1 MVTLSCKNIRKSF
14 GITQIL
20 KNISFNINE
29 GEKVGLIGTNGA
41 GKSTLFKIISSQM
54 ECDDGELYVEKNI
67 SIGYLSQHLE
77 LNSQSNIFEELL
89 NVFDNLLT
97 MEDTIKKLEE
107 EMKKPYGEQTTQVH
121 NKIIKEYTDLTEYYG
136 LCGGYTYRAEI
147 NKVLNGLGFLK
158 QDYTKKIEILS
169 GGQKTRLALCKLL
182 LKKPALLLLDEPTN
196 HLDLDAIEWLED
208 YLKAYKGTI
217 TIISHD
223 RYFLDAITNRTFE
236 IVNGHI
242 NCYNGNYTKY
252 ISLKRKM
259 YEDQQ
264 KAYQQQQSEIKR
276 QEDIIEKY
284 KSFNR
289 EKSIKAAESRQKALD
304 KIERIDLPDRDK
316 RPANIKFETQIES
329 GNDVLHIERLSKKY
343 GDNLLFENLDM
354 DIKKHEKIALIGDN
368 GIGKTTLFKIL
379 MDKTKCDEGFAHLG
393 KNVFIGYYDQ
403 EQSDLN
409 FEKSVLDEVWDDF
422 PELTTTQIRT
432 KLAAFLFT
440 GDDVFKKI
448 SSLSGGEKCR
458 VNLIKLMLS
467 KANFLLLDEPTNH
480 LDIMSREA
488 LEDSILAYD
497 GTVLVISHD
506 RYFLNKVVDKILELK
521 QQGITQYLGN
531 YSYFIEKKKN
541 PSRFEDEEVT
551 YHKTKTQI
559 QVERKHK
566 KEILQQERDVK
577 FNITKIED
585 DITNFENEIVT
596 LQEQLCIESVY
607 SNPVKSEKTTKQI
620 SDTQTKLDYLY
631 EKWEKVCN

>member
-252 ISLKRKM
+252 ILLKRKM

-276 QEDIIEKY
+276 QEDIIERY

-448 SSLSGGEKCR
+448 SALSGGEKCR

-596 LQEQLCIESVY
+596 LQEQLCLESVY

-620 SDTQTKLDYLY
+620 SDTQTKLDHLY

>member
-1 MVTLSCKNIRKSF
+1 MVTLSCKNIRKAF

-77 LNSQSNIFEELL
+77 LDLQSNIFEELL
-89 NVFDNLLT
+89 NVFDNLIT

-107 EMKKPYGEQTTQVH
+107 EMKKPYAEQTTEVH
-121 NKIIKEYTDLTEYYG
+121 NKIIKEYTDLTEHYG
-136 LCGGYTYRAEI
+136 LCGGYTYRSEI

-252 ISLKRKM
+252 ILLKRKM

-276 QEDIIEKY
+276 QEDIIERY

-329 GNDVLHIERLSKKY
+329 GNDVLHIENLSKKY
-343 GDNLLFENLDM
+343 GENLLFENLEL

-368 GIGKTTLFKIL
+368 GIGKTTLFRIL

-393 KNVFIGYYDQ
+393 KNVYIGYYDQ

-480 LDIMSREA
+480 LDIVSREA

-541 PSRFEDEEVT
+541 PSRFQDEDVSF
-551 YHKTKTQI
+551 HKTKTQI
-559 QVERKHK
+559 QLERKHK
-566 KEILQQERDVK
+566 KEILKEERDVK
-577 FNITKIED
+577 SNITKIED
-585 DITNFENEIVT
+585 DITNFENKIVM
-596 LQEQLCIESVY
+596 LQEQLCLESVY
-607 SNPVKSEKTTKQI
+607 SDPIESEKTTKQI
-620 SDTQTKLDYLY
+620 SNTQTKLDDLY
-631 EKWEKVCN
+631 EIWEKASD